1 MAIKYTEEFELY
13 SYGES
18 LASQTARVGLAEK
31 AIDYKQHRVGL
42 ESTGEHL
49 QKAYKAINPRVTGS
63 DSGTQWSADL

>member
-42 ESTGEHL
+42 NLPVSTCKRPTRQLIPGHWFRL
-49 QKAYKAINPRVTGS
+49 
-63 DSGTQWSADL
+63 